1 MTWMISNRLVRD
13 ESGVAAVE
21 FGITAS
27 AFLALLMGGFDVGHT
42 LYMQTVLQGTVQKAA
57 RDLTLASGTETEQQL
72 AVDTRVRD
80 SVRRLNASIPDQ
92 DIQITRDYYA
102 NFTTAQAA
110 QPEDANQ
117 DGVCS
122 PGEVWVDRNFNDVYD
137 KKGGS
142 SGQGGAKDVVV
153 YSVTVSYPRL
163 FPVARLIGL
172 SETVKLNATT
182 VLANQPYGD
191 QANRSG
197 SLTPRN
203 CT

>member
-1 MTWMISNRLVRD
+1 MASNRLFRD
-13 ESGVAAVE
+13 ETGIAAVE

-27 AFLALLMGGFDVGHT
+27 AFFALLMGGFDVGHT

-57 RDLTLASGTETEQQL
+57 RDLTLSSGTEAARQL
-72 AVDTRVRD
+72 AVDTHVRD
-80 SVRRLNASIPDQ
+80 SVRRLNASIPDN
-92 DIQITRDYYA
+92 DIKITRDFYA
-102 NFTTAQAA
+102 NFATAQAA

-122 PGEVWVDRNFNDVYD
+122 PGEVWVDRNFNNVYD
-137 KKGGS
+137 SKGGS

-163 FPVARLIGL
+163 FPVARLIGM

-197 SLTPRN
+197 TLTPRN

>member
-1 MTWMISNRLVRD
+1 MAFNLLLED
-13 ESGVAAVE
+13 ERGVAAVE
-21 FGITAS
+21 FGITAT

-57 RDLTLASGTETEQQL
+57 RDLTLSSGTETAQQL
-72 AVDTRVRD
+72 AVDARVRA
-80 SVRRLNASIPDQ
+80 SVRRLNASLTDN
-92 DIQITRDYYA
+92 DIQIARQSYA

-122 PGEVWVDRNFNDVYD
+122 PGEVWVDRNFNNIYD
-137 KKGGS
+137 SKGGS
-142 SGQGGAKDVVV
+142 TGQGGAKDVVV

-172 SETVKLNATT
+172 SETVTLNATT

-197 SLTPRN
+197 TLTPRN

>member
-1 MTWMISNRLVRD
+1 MDIKHLHRD

-27 AFLALLMGGFDVGHT
+27 AFLALLLGGFDVGHT
-42 LYMQTVLQGTVQKAA
+42 LYMQTVLQGTVQKAG
-57 RDLTLASGTETEQQL
+57 RDLTLSSGAEAAQQL
-72 AVDTRVRD
+72 AIDGRVRD
-80 SVRRLNASIPDQ
+80 AVRRLNASLSDE
-92 DIQITRDYYA
+92 DIIITREYYA
-102 NFTTAQAA
+102 DFTKAQAA
-110 QPEDANQ
+110 QPEDADQ
-117 DGVCS
+117 DGICE
-122 PGEVWVDRNFNDVYD
+122 PGEVWVDRNFNNVYD
-137 KKGGS
+137 SKGGS

-163 FPVARLIGL
+163 FPVARLIGM

-197 SLTPRN
+197 TLTPRN

>member
-1 MTWMISNRLVRD
+1 MAIDHLSND
-13 ESGVAAVE
+13 ERGVAAVE

-27 AFLALLMGGFDVGHT
+27 AFFALLMGGFDVGHT
-42 LYMQTVLQGTVQKAA
+42 LYMQTVLQGTVQKAG
-57 RDLTLASGTETEQQL
+57 RDLTLASGTEAAQRL
-72 AVDTRVRD
+72 AVDTRVRNA
-80 SVRRLNASIPDQ
+80 VRRLNASIPDE
-92 DIQITRDYYA
+92 DIKITRDYYA

-122 PGEVWVDRNFNDVYD
+122 PGEVWVDRNFNNVYD
-137 KKGGS
+137 SKGGS

-163 FPVARLIGL
+163 FPVARLIGM

-197 SLTPRN
+197 TLTPRN

>member
-1 MTWMISNRLVRD
+1 MLLSRLSRD
-13 ESGVAAVE
+13 ERGVAAVE

-27 AFLALLMGGFDVGHT
+27 AFLVLLMGGFDVGHT

-57 RDLTLASGTETEQQL
+57 RDLTLSSGSEAAQQL

-80 SVRRLNASIPDQ
+80 SVRRLNASLGDD
-92 DIQITRDYYA
+92 DINISRDFYA

-122 PGEVWVDRNFNDVYD
+122 AGEVWLDRNFNNVYD
-137 KKGGS
+137 SKGGS

-163 FPVARLIGL
+163 FPVARLIGM

-197 SLTPRN
+197 TLTPRN